1 MHSTKDLILKI
12 SQEGDR
18 DKMIILGDLMEELIE
33 NSKDREEYK
42 YHLHLLLRG
51 PHFDECM
58 LKESGIK
65 MKYGIPEVTR
75 FMNAQGVVF
84 DECVTIEDI
93 TYVVNYLYFLYYPL
107 ISDIN
112 QALKFAE
119 KYIKDIDYPIKH
131 GKAFTEWFE
140 REKLKKSHTV

>member
-131 GKAFTEWFE
+131 GKAFTEWF
-140 REKLKKSHTV
+140 